1 MASVTAR
8 AAGQQ
13 KAGSDL
19 TGPTPGRAS
28 QHLAGRSARFAYIA
42 AACLAALAGPRQAH
56 AQAAGDAVPVTVVR
70 AARQDVPEYVT
81 GIGTV
86 QAYRSVLVRARVD
99 GNLDSIGF
107 REGQTIHPGDLL
119 AQIDPRPYAAAL
131 AQAQARRAA
140 DEVQLEN
147 AKRDLVRYANLVRTN
162 EASHQQTDTQQALVG
177 QYVANLQGDE
187 AAVASA
193 ELNLNYCR
201 ITAPIEGVVGL
212 RLVDIGNLIHATDQT
227 GIVSITQV
235 HPIALLFTL
244 PQDQLASV
252 RTAMAQTGGA
262 PEVDAL
268 AGDGGQVLSRGKLLT
283 INNTIDTL
291 TGTIEL
297 KAEFANTD
305 DKLWPGQFVTGRLL
319 LGTAHNMVTLPPQAV
334 QHGADGLY
342 VYLVKPDQT
351 VDRRAVTIG
360 YQDSGHAIISDG
372 LQAGETV
379 VLSGQ
384 LRVQPGTKV
393 DPRQQ
398 DAS

>member
-1 MASVTAR
+1 MVS
-8 AAGQQ
+8 
-13 KAGSDL
+13 
-19 TGPTPGRAS
+19 
-28 QHLAGRSARFAYIA
+28 RSARLACIA

-56 AQAAGDAVPVTVVR
+56 AQAAGDAVPVTVVH

-107 REGQTIHPGDLL
+107 REGQAIHPGDLL

-244 PQDQLASV
+244 PQDQLALV
-252 RTAMAQTGGA
+252 RAAMAQTGGA

-319 LGTAHNMVTLPPQAV
+319 LGTANHVVTLPPQAV
-334 QHGADGLY
+334 QHGPDGLY

-384 LRVQPGTKV
+384 LRVEPGTKV